1 MEKRE
6 KEKNPITLLRLD
18 ELQDLFRLA
27 FGNLIHLAGRHITF
41 GIVEQRHAD
50 HRELV
55 GAGAEER
62 VFGRYLLISQ
72 NFNDDGFQL
81 LLECVLWESCCC
93 RRRSDV
99 VVFLGR
105 RSLTRSSRRPTAT
118 LGQKTR

>member
-1 MEKRE
+1 MGRK
-6 KEKNPITLLRLD
+6 KNRNFTLRLD

-41 GIVEQRHAD
+41 GVVEQRHTD

-72 NFNDDGFQL
+72 NFNDDGLQL
-81 LLECVLWESCCC
+81 LLKCVLWESC
-93 RRRSDV
+93 
-99 VVFLGR
+99 
-105 RSLTRSSRRPTAT
+105 
-118 LGQKTR
+118 